1 MKIPVTGFEP
11 FRPDAINAAR
21 EAVSRPPDAIGGAEI
36 LKRQLPVE
44 YEARPG
50 PAESQR
56 RGVSP
61 QPYPLPPDGDHRGL
75 PPCALL
81 LRAGAGKALPA
92 PAITAGPEAALAV
105 IAESLMKGRIV

>member
-36 LKRQLPVE
+36 LKRRPVE
-44 YEARPG
+44 HEARPG

-56 RGVSP
+56 RGVSL
-61 QPYPLPPDGDHRGL
+61 QRRPLPPDDAAR
-75 PPCALL
+75 PPGPSSM
-81 LRAGAGKALPA
+81 RPA
-92 PAITAGPEAALAV
+92 ASRCREGPSCPAITAGPETALAV

>member
-21 EAVSRPPDAIGGAEI
+21 EAVSRPPAAIGGAEI
-36 LKRQLPVE
+36 LKRRPVE
-44 YEARPG
+44 HEARPG

-61 QPYPLPPDGDHRGL
+61 QLYPLPPDGDHRGL

-105 IAESLMKGRIV
+105 IAESLMKGRSV

>member
-21 EAVSRPPDAIGGAEI
+21 EAVSRPPHATGGAKTQ
-36 LKRQLPVE
+36 KRQLPVE
-44 YEARPG
+44 SEARPR
-50 PAESQR
+50 PPESQR
-56 RGVSP
+56 RGVPP
-61 QPYPLPPDGDHRGL
+61 QLHPLPPDGDHRGL
-75 PPCALL
+75 SPCALL

-105 IAESLMKGRIV
+105 IAESLMKGRSV